1 MQKIKIDKNIYYN
14 DSNPGEYRCKRD
26 QKTVESF
33 LQKIGWK
40 YNNELKKWCKI

>member
-1 MQKIKIDKNIYYN
+1 MRDKTIDYK
-14 DSNPGEYRCKRD
+14 DSNPGEYRTWKD
-26 QKTVESF
+26 KKAVESF